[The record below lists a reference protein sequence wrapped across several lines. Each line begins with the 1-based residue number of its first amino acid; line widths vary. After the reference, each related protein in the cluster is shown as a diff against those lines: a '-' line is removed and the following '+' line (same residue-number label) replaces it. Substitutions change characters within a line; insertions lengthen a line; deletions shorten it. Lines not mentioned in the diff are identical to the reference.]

1 MRSPSVMA
9 LLLLSLS
16 GVALSQ
22 EQATT
27 TSGRIVILNPDG
39 TWKYQQPGSAPARPT
54 GGHLRPA
61 AATEKLELSRNKCTV
76 WFNPK
81 IWKLGK
87 TEAGKTTFEHTDG
100 DGYAMVIAERIE
112 MSPEALRSMALEK
125 ATQAAPDA
133 KITFEEKR
141 SVNGSDVMCRQIKGT
156 IQSIP
161 FEYYGYYYT
170 GKEGTIQVITYTAQN
185 LFSEYEKDFVDFLD
199 GFTVGR

>member
-1 MRSPSVMA
+1 MKLPAMA
-9 LLLLSLS
+9 LLLLSLG

-39 TWKYQQPGSAPARPT
+39 TWKDQQPASAPARPT

-61 AATEKLELSRNKCTV
+61 AATEKLELSRNKCTIY
-76 WFNPK
+76 FNPK
-81 IWKLGK
+81 LWKVGK
-87 TEAGKTTFEHTDG
+87 TSAGKTTFEHTDG

-112 MSPEALRSMALEK
+112 MTPEAFRSIALEN
-125 ATQAAPDA
+125 AMQAAPDA

-141 SVNGSDVMCRQIKGT
+141 SVNGRDVICRQIKGT

-161 FEYYGYYYT
+161 FVYYGYYYT
-170 GKEGTIQVITYTAQN
+170 GKEGSIQVLTYTAQN

-199 GFTVGR
+199 GFSIDR